1 MCFNKYGDELSHH
14 VAEEDIKCFK
24 VLFRRGVSNNCY
36 SPYQLHKYIFG
47 ELYKND
53 LSDSEVEVMDLSHT
67 IYGNAFHSFINI
79 QDAQEELDNITRI
92 AICRGIINVPYIIR
106 CVIPKGTIYW
116 KNHYQFA
123 SESIKAVGVV
133 TAEECWSISLTKPKK
148 P

>member
-14 VAEEDIKCFK
+14 VAEEDIECFK

-36 SPYQLHKYIFG
+36 SPYQLHKYVLG

-67 IYGNAFHSFINI
+67 LYGNVFHSYIKL
-79 QDAQEELDNITRI
+79 QDAQTELNQIVRI
-92 AICRGIINVPYIIR
+92 ALWRGIVTANIPRIIR

-123 SESIKAVGVV
+123 SESIKAIG
-133 TAEECWSISLTKPKK
+133 LYN
-148 P
+148 